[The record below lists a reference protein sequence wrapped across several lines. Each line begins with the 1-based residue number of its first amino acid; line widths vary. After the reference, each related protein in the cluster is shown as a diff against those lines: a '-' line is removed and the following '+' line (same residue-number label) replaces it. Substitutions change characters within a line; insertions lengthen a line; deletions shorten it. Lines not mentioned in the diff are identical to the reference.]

1 MDRYILPNIKQYKN
15 IDDLFESTDKS
26 NTTRFTDKS
35 SFLDTIINTHHLCI
49 VGEPGI
55 GKSRL
60 FKELESTLSSKD
72 VVKCTVVKCD
82 AVDFIS
88 KSVGVNVKYCIVDAL
103 DEVEPNQFSRV
114 FREIKDFCENNKN
127 TNVVFSCRKHYV
139 ASYAHIFSSFTDLS
153 YIELLRL
160 EDKSVRD
167 ILSSCC
173 SKQVISNIEKSKKM
187 LGLLCVP
194 RYLEY
199 FIEYQKENIDCKNI
213 GQIFEQFVEKNI
225 LNAIEKYDNTQYD
238 KNNLAI
244 LIQRVL
250 EKIAFVM
257 EIGRLDSITKDELY
271 TILDGISGNMTQMV
285 LSNLSLL
292 FFENRILKEVN
303 DVLMFPDTEIQEYL
317 AAKELCRQDHIESV
331 LYDVAVSHDV
341 KHIYPNWLDVIPH
354 VSYTR
359 SASFFNIFKLILSY
373 ESNLELD
380 SLDALL
386 RYVDPT
392 ILTIEQKAE
401 LFKIIWNNYLR
412 RPVYI
417 RWRSPILSIL
427 QQCYSAG
434 CCQMLMPTTEHL
446 NKIQLSNISAILEVL
461 AQCNCLSAEVISY
474 WANAAKQLV
483 ENQNSDIQYI
493 SLSIFEAINDIG
505 DLIGLTKKFDTF
517 SSDVKGKYC
526 DITGYNGV
534 FDKNVIQCWINE
546 CYQSNPHAINAIL
559 CIKDPELIIDTY
571 RQIVNNNQIVT
582 FFNPSGNLSVN
593 YFLLNKQILAVFNE
607 NKEAKN
613 DMIKLFVAYLQTR
626 HFYRFSK
633 EENELFKQIIQ
644 DESVSLFFVQ
654 SLDQNRGLLYYLKN
668 FEPEFI
674 DYALICAIDNILV
687 KLNKNIF
694 DIDRCLLT
702 LLSIVRHDKDKL
714 ESLSKYMAR
723 YSDVFKRWDK
733 SEGEENIPNGDKD
746 LEEAYNNLVDQNVKS
761 KDKYYCAFFLCE
773 NIDYLKS
780 IDYNKVFTVIY
791 DFFNNV
797 DLDKT
802 KTKKKDPHSHN
813 LSWNLIY
820 IPHFVNA
827 ICELGQEEKLM
838 QYRMILAKTLPLI
851 SRVGNFD
858 SRIISS
864 FYKKIIGK
872 LSTDE
877 NAILIDWWKS
887 RNDDYLKISPDDIMS
902 CITEYGMGSLSYKLE
917 EYVDI
922 FIAKQSQENAYVAS
936 KALEL
941 IAKDYVKWDVEDYR
955 KLFDS
960 IEKCGIKGM
969 KMQCNAIMIEKFHDE
984 KAISWRFS
992 YLKENIVS
1000 TRQFESHHVR
1010 LVSDEEQEISGAN
1023 PRMFRCF
1030 MSVQEESVIQ
1040 NMLELFE
1047 FGLNLSTRIV
1057 TREYSNYLMSQ
1068 IYMYFI
1074 NMKKLNYIQKL
1085 RILVEKHCEG
1095 VADNNA
1101 YNIMNHYE
1109 LVFLNSERGNID
1121 TSVKKYNACI
1131 ANAYL
1136 PIRNDAD
1143 FRNYFATI
1151 ALEVQKEIQDQGI
1164 YSLVNSQALS
1174 EDFIQRELKNTI
1186 INKCSQLGLT
1196 NVRVDREVALQD
1208 NKRTDFLIWYGMC
1221 NPIMIEL
1228 KLLHNKEIQST
1239 KERQA
1244 YKMKFE
1250 KYSKAT
1256 NACLSVFWVFD
1267 VGRGGKQNIFEAL
1280 KDEYRGLPFTT
1291 CLLTKCKCSSGRD
1304 TGAIVKKQ
1312 IGKRTTRKK
1321 RK

>member
-1 MDRYILPNIKQYKN
+1 MDRYILPYIKQYKK
-15 IDDLFESTDKS
+15 IDDLLESTDKS
-26 NTTRFTDKS
+26 NSIRVTDKS
-35 SFLDTIINTHHLCI
+35 SFLDTIRNTHHLCV

-60 FKELESTLSSKD
+60 LKELESTLSSKD
-72 VVKCTVVKCD
+72 VVKCN

-88 KSVGVNVKYCIVDAL
+88 KSVGINVKYCIVDAL
-103 DEVEPNQFSRV
+103 DEVGSNQFSRV

-139 ASYAHIFSSFTDLS
+139 ASYARIFSSFTDLS

-160 EDKSVRD
+160 DDESVRD
-167 ILSSCC
+167 ILSSC
-173 SKQVISNIEKSKKM
+173 SKQVISNIGKSNKM
-187 LGLLCVP
+187 LDLLSVP

-199 FIEYQKENIDCKNI
+199 FIEYQKENVDCEDI
-213 GQIFEQFVEKNI
+213 GQIFEEFVEKNI
-225 LNAIEKYDNTQYD
+225 LHAIEKYDNTQCD

-244 LIQRVL
+244 LTQRVL

-271 TILDGISGNMTQMV
+271 TILDGISGNMAQMV

-292 FFENRILKEVN
+292 FFENRILKETN

-317 AAKELCRQDHIESV
+317 AAKELCRQDNIESV
-331 LYDVAVSHDV
+331 LYDIAVSHDV

-354 VSYTR
+354 VSYIR
-359 SASFFNIFKLILSY
+359 SSSFFNIFKLILSY

-386 RYVDPT
+386 RYLDPT
-392 ILTIEQKAE
+392 ILSIEQKAE
-401 LFKIIWNNYLR
+401 LFKIIWNIYLR
-412 RPVYI
+412 KPVYI

-434 CCQMLMPTTEHL
+434 CSQMIMPATEHL

-461 AQCNCLSAEVISY
+461 AHGNCLSSEVISY
-474 WANAAKQLV
+474 WTNAAKKLV
-483 ENQNSDIQYI
+483 EKQNSDIQYV
-493 SLSIFEAINDIG
+493 SLSIFEAINDIK
-505 DLIGLTKKFDTF
+505 DLIRLAKKFDTF
-517 SSDVKGKYC
+517 NSDVKGKYC
-526 DITGYNGV
+526 DITGYNG
-534 FDKNVIQCWINE
+534 FTDKNVIQCWINE

-559 CIKDPELIIDTY
+559 CIENTELIISTY
-571 RQIVNNNQIVT
+571 KQIVNNNKIEK
-582 FFNPSGNLSVN
+582 FFNPVGNLSVH
-593 YFLLNKQILAVFNE
+593 YFSLIKQILAVFHK

-613 DMIKLFVAYLQTR
+613 DLTQLFAVYLKTR
-626 HFYRFSK
+626 YYHKISGDETR
-633 EENELFKQIIQ
+633 LFKQIVQ
-644 DESVSLFFVQ
+644 DDSVSLCFVQ
-654 SLDQNRGLLYYLKN
+654 SLDQNRGLWYYLKN
-668 FEPEFI
+668 IEPEYI
-674 DYALICAIDNILV
+674 DYDLICAIENILV
-687 KLNKNIF
+687 KLCKDNYN
-694 DIDRCLLT
+694 IDRCLLS
-702 LLSIVRHDKDKL
+702 LLSKVRHDQDKQL
-714 ESLSKYMAR
+714 SLSKYLAR

-733 SEGEENIPNGDKD
+733 SEREENTSNSDKE
-746 LEEAYNNLVDQNVKS
+746 LEEAYNYLVDQNIKS
-761 KDKYYCAFFLCE
+761 KDKYDCALFLCE

-802 KTKKKDPHSHN
+802 KTKTKKKDPHSCN
-813 LSWNLIY
+813 LSLGLIY

-827 ICELGQEEKLM
+827 VCELGQEEKLM
-838 QYRMILAKTLPLI
+838 QYRMILAKTLPLTRHVCNI
-851 SRVGNFD
+851 D
-858 SRIISS
+858 PHTICS

-872 LSTDE
+872 LSTEE
-877 NAILIDWWKS
+877 NAILSAWWKS

-902 CITEYGMGSLSYKLE
+902 CITEYGMLSLSYKLE
-917 EYVDI
+917 EYVNT
-922 FIAKQSQENAYVAS
+922 FVAEQSQENAYVAS

-941 IAKDYVKWDVEDYR
+941 IAKDYVKWGVEDYR

-992 YLKENIVS
+992 YLKENKVS
-1000 TRQFESHHVR
+1000 IRQFESHHVR

-1030 MSVQEESVIQ
+1030 MSVQEESVIL
-1040 NMLELFE
+1040 NMIELFK
-1047 FGLNLSTRIV
+1047 FGLSLSPQTEN
-1057 TREYSNYLMSQ
+1057 REYASYLMSQ

-1074 NMKKLNYIQKL
+1074 NMKKIHFIHEL
-1085 RILVEKHCEG
+1085 RAHVERHCESY
-1095 VADNNA
+1095 ADYNA

-1109 LVFLNSERGNID
+1109 LVFMNLDRGSID
-1121 TSVKKYNACI
+1121 ASVKKYNTCI
-1131 ANAYL
+1131 TNAYL

-1143 FRNYFATI
+1143 FRNYFTTI

-1186 INKCSQLGLT
+1186 INKCCQLGLT

-1208 NKRTDFLIWYGMC
+1208 NKRTDFLISYGMC

-1228 KLLHNKEIQST
+1228 KLLHNKEIQNT
-1239 KERQA
+1239 IERQA

-1304 TGAIVKKQ
+1304 TGAIVKKH
-1312 IGKRTTRKK
+1312 IGKKTTRKK

>member
-1 MDRYILPNIKQYKN
+1 M
-15 IDDLFESTDKS
+15 
-26 NTTRFTDKS
+26 
-35 SFLDTIINTHHLCI
+35 
-49 VGEPGI
+49 
-55 GKSRL
+55 
-60 FKELESTLSSKD
+60 ESTLSSKD
-72 VVKCTVVKCD
+72 VVKCN

-88 KSVGVNVKYCIVDAL
+88 KSVGINVKYCIVDAL
-103 DEVEPNQFSRV
+103 DEVGSNQFSRV

-139 ASYAHIFSSFTDLS
+139 ASYARIFSSFTDLS

-160 EDKSVRD
+160 DDESVED
-167 ILSSCC
+167 ILSSC
-173 SKQVISNIEKSKKM
+173 SKQVICNIGKSKKM
-187 LGLLCVP
+187 LGLLSIP

-199 FIEYQKENIDCKNI
+199 FIEYQKENVDCQNI

-225 LNAIEKYDNTQYD
+225 LKAIEEYDNTQCD

-271 TILDGISGNMTQMV
+271 TILDGISGNMAQMV

-292 FFENRILKEVN
+292 FFENRILKETN

-317 AAKELCRQDHIESV
+317 AAKELCRQDNIESV
-331 LYDVAVSHDV
+331 LYDIAVSHDV

-359 SASFFNIFKLILSY
+359 SPSFFNIFKLILSY

-401 LFKIIWNNYLR
+401 LFKIIWNNYFR

-417 RWRSPILSIL
+417 RWRSPILYIL

-461 AQCNCLSAEVISY
+461 AQCDRLSPEVISY
-474 WANAAKQLV
+474 WANAAKKLV
-483 ENQNSDIQYI
+483 EKQNSDIQYV
-493 SLSIFEAINDIG
+493 SLSIFEAINDIE
-505 DLIGLTKKFDTF
+505 DLIGFAKKFDTF
-517 SSDVKGKYC
+517 NSDVKGKYC
-526 DITGYNGV
+526 DITGYNG
-534 FDKNVIQCWINE
+534 FTDKNVIQCWINE

-559 CIKDPELIIDTY
+559 CIENTELIISTY
-571 RQIVNNNQIVT
+571 KQIVNNNKIEK
-582 FFNPSGNLSVN
+582 FFNPAGNLSVH
-593 YFLLNKQILAVFNE
+593 YFSLIKQILAVFHK

-613 DMIKLFVAYLQTR
+613 DLTQLFAVYLKTR
-626 HFYRFSK
+626 YYHKISGDETR
-633 EENELFKQIIQ
+633 LFKQIVQ
-644 DESVSLFFVQ
+644 DDSVSLCFVQ
-654 SLDQNRGLLYYLKN
+654 SLDQNRGLWYYLKN
-668 FEPEFI
+668 IEPEYI
-674 DYALICAIDNILV
+674 DYDLICAIENILV
-687 KLNKNIF
+687 KLCKDNYN
-694 DIDRCLLT
+694 IDRCLLS
-702 LLSIVRHDKDKL
+702 LLSKVRHDQDKQL
-714 ESLSKYMAR
+714 SLSQYLAR

-733 SEGEENIPNGDKD
+733 SEGEENTSNSDKE
-746 LEEAYNNLVDQNVKS
+746 LEEAYNYLVDQNIKS
-761 KDKYYCAFFLCE
+761 KDKYYCALFLCE

-802 KTKKKDPHSHN
+802 KTKTKKKDPHSCN
-813 LSWNLIY
+813 LSWDLIY

-827 ICELGQEEKLM
+827 VCELGQEEKLM
-838 QYRMILAKTLPLI
+838 QYRMILAKTLPLTR
-851 SRVGNFD
+851 RVGNID
-858 SRIISS
+858 PHTICS

-872 LSTDE
+872 LSTEE
-877 NAILIDWWKS
+877 NAILSDWWKS

-902 CITEYGMGSLSYKLE
+902 CITEYGMLSLSYKLE
-917 EYVDI
+917 EYVNT
-922 FIAKQSQENAYVAS
+922 FVAKQSQENAYIAS

-941 IAKDYVKWDVEDYR
+941 IAKDYVKWGVEDYR

-1040 NMLELFE
+1040 NMLELFKY
-1047 FGLNLSTRIV
+1047 GLRLSPQKE
-1057 TREYSNYLMSQ
+1057 TREYSSYLLSQ
-1068 IYMYFI
+1068 IYLYFI
-1074 NMKKLNYIQKL
+1074 NMKKMHFIQEL
-1085 RILVEKHCEG
+1085 RTLVERHCDG
-1095 VADNNA
+1095 FPDYNA

-1109 LVFLNSERGNID
+1109 LVFMNSDRSSVD
-1121 TSVKKYNACI
+1121 ASVKKYNTCI
-1131 ANAYL
+1131 TNAYL
-1136 PIRNDAD
+1136 PIRNNAD
-1143 FRNYFATI
+1143 FRNYFTTI

-1186 INKCSQLGLT
+1186 TNKCSQLGLT

-1267 VGRGGKQNIFEAL
+1267 VGRGGKQNIFEVL

-1304 TGAIVKKQ
+1304 TGAIEKKQ
-1312 IGKRTTRKK
+1312 IGKKTTRKK

>member
-1 MDRYILPNIKQYKN
+1 MDRYILPYIKQYKK
-15 IDDLFESTDKS
+15 IDDLLESTDKS
-26 NTTRFTDKS
+26 NSTRITDKS
-35 SFLDTIINTHHLCI
+35 SFLETIRNTHHLCV

-60 FKELESTLSSKD
+60 LKELESTLSSKD
-72 VVKCTVVKCD
+72 VVKCN

-88 KSVGVNVKYCIVDAL
+88 KSVGINVKYCIVDAL
-103 DEVEPNQFSRV
+103 DEVESNQFSRV

-139 ASYAHIFSSFTDLS
+139 ASYARIFSSFTDLS

-160 EDKSVRD
+160 DDESVRD
-167 ILSSCC
+167 ILSSS
-173 SKQVISNIEKSKKM
+173 SKQVISNIVKSNKM
-187 LGLLCVP
+187 LDLLSVP
-194 RYLEY
+194 RYLDY
-199 FIEYQKENIDCKNI
+199 FIEYQKEDVGCENI
-213 GQIFEQFVEKNI
+213 GQIFEEFVEKNI
-225 LNAIEKYDNTQYD
+225 LHAIEKYDNTQCD

-244 LIQRVL
+244 LTQRVL
-250 EKIAFVM
+250 EKIAFIM
-257 EIGRLDSITKDELY
+257 EISRLDSITKDELY
-271 TILDGISGNMTQMV
+271 TILDGISGNMAQMV

-292 FFENRILKEVN
+292 FFENRILKETN
-303 DVLMFPDTEIQEYL
+303 GVLMFPDTEIQEYL
-317 AAKELCRQDHIESV
+317 AAKELCRQANIESV
-331 LYDVAVSHDV
+331 LYDIAVSHDV

-354 VSYTR
+354 VSYIR
-359 SASFFNIFKLILSY
+359 SSSFFNIFKLILSY

-380 SLDALL
+380 SLDTLL
-386 RYVDPT
+386 RYLDPT
-392 ILTIEQKAE
+392 ILSIEQKAE

-417 RWRSPILSIL
+417 IWRSPILSIL
-427 QQCYSAG
+427 QQCYSVG

-461 AQCNCLSAEVISY
+461 AHGNCLSAEVISY
-474 WANAAKQLV
+474 WANAAKKLV
-483 ENQNSDIQYI
+483 ENQNSDIQHI
-493 SLSIFEAINDIG
+493 SLSIFESINDIE
-505 DLIGLTKKFDTF
+505 DLIGLAKKFDTF

-593 YFLLNKQILAVFNE
+593 YFLLNKQILSVFNE
-607 NKEAKN
+607 NKEVKN

-626 HFYRFSK
+626 YFYRFSR

-668 FEPEFI
+668 FAPEFI

-694 DIDRCLLT
+694 DIDRCLLM
-702 LLSIVRHDKDKL
+702 LLSNVRHDKDKQK
-714 ESLSKYMAR
+714 SLSKYMAR

-733 SEGEENIPNGDKD
+733 SDGEENIPNGDKD
-746 LEEAYNNLVDQNVKS
+746 LEEAYNYLVDQNIKS
-761 KDKYYCAFFLCE
+761 KDKYYCAFFLCK

-780 IDYNKVFTVIY
+780 INYNNVFTVVC

-802 KTKKKDPHSHN
+802 KTEKEDPHSYN

-827 ICELGQEEKLM
+827 VCELGQEEKLM

-851 SRVGNFD
+851 SRVGNID
-858 SRIISS
+858 SRTISS
-864 FYKKIIGK
+864 SYKKIVGK
-872 LSTDE
+872 LSTEE

-887 RNDDYLKISPDDIMS
+887 RNDDYLKISPDDIME
-902 CITEYGMGSLSYKLE
+902 CITEYGMGALSYKLE
-917 EYVDI
+917 EYVKQ
-922 FIAKQSQENAYVAS
+922 FIGDPSQENAYVAS
-936 KALEL
+936 KALDL
-941 IAKDYVKWDVEDYR
+941 IAKDYVKWGVEDYR
-955 KLFDS
+955 RLFDS
-960 IEKCGIKGM
+960 IKECGIKGI
-969 KMQCNAIMIEKFHDE
+969 KMQCNAILIEKFHDE
-984 KAISWRFS
+984 KSISWRFS
-992 YLKENIVS
+992 YLKNNIVP
-1000 TRQFESHHVR
+1000 TRQFESRHVQ

-1023 PRMFRCF
+1023 SLMFRCF

-1040 NMLELFE
+1040 NMIELFK
-1047 FGLNLSTRIV
+1047 FGLSLSPQIEN
-1057 TREYSNYLMSQ
+1057 REYSSYLMSQ

-1074 NMKKLNYIQKL
+1074 NTKKLNYIQEL
-1085 RILVEKHCEG
+1085 RILVEKHCED
-1095 VADNNA
+1095 VADYNA

-1109 LVFLNSERGNID
+1109 LVFMNYERGSID
-1121 TSVKKYNACI
+1121 VSVKKYNTCI
-1131 ANAYL
+1131 ENAYL
-1136 PIRNDAD
+1136 PIRNDED
-1143 FRNYFATI
+1143 FRNYFTTI
-1151 ALEVQKEIQDQGI
+1151 VLEVQKEIQDQGI

-1186 INKCSQLGLT
+1186 LNKCCQLGLT

-1239 KERQA
+1239 KERHA

-1250 KYSKAT
+1250 QYSKAT

-1267 VGRGGKQNIFEAL
+1267 VGRGGKQNIFEVL

-1291 CLLTKCKCSSGRD
+1291 CLLTKCKCNSGLD
-1304 TGAIVKKQ
+1304 TGAIVKK
-1312 IGKRTTRKK
+1312 GKRTTRKK
-1321 RK
+1321 RKS

>member
-1 MDRYILPNIKQYKN
+1 MERYILPYIKQYKN
-15 IDDLFESTDKS
+15 IDDLLESTDKS
-26 NTTRFTDKS
+26 NMTCVTNMS
-35 SFLDTIINTHHLCI
+35 SFLDTIRNTHRLCI
-49 VGEPGI
+49 VGDPGI

-60 FKELESTLSSKD
+60 LKELGSTLSSKN
-72 VVKCTVVKCD
+72 VLKCN
-82 AVDFIS
+82 AIDFTS
-88 KSVGVNVKYCIVDAL
+88 KSVGADVKYCIVDAL
-103 DEVEPNQFSRV
+103 DEVESNQFIRV
-114 FREIKDFCENNKN
+114 YREIKDFCENNKN

-139 ASYAHIFSSFTDLS
+139 ASYAHIFSLFTDLS
-153 YIELLRL
+153 YIEILRL
-160 EDKSVRD
+160 DDESVKNV
-167 ILSSCC
+167 LSSC
-173 SKQVISNIEKSKKM
+173 SKQVISNIGKSKKM
-187 LGLLCVP
+187 LDLLSVP

-199 FIEYQKENIDCKNI
+199 FIEYQKENVECKNI
-213 GQIFEQFVEKNI
+213 GQIFELFVEKNI
-225 LNAIEKYDNTQYD
+225 LHAIEKYNNTQCD

-244 LIQRVL
+244 LTQRVL

-271 TILDGISGNMTQMV
+271 TILDGISGNMAQMV

-292 FFENRILKEVN
+292 FFENRILKETN

-317 AAKELCRQDHIESV
+317 AAKELCRQDNIESV
-331 LYDVAVSHDV
+331 LYDIAVSHDV

-354 VSYTR
+354 VSYIR
-359 SASFFNIFKLILSY
+359 SSSFFNIFKLILSY

-392 ILTIEQKAE
+392 ILSIEQKAE
-401 LFKIIWNNYLR
+401 LFKIIWNNYFS

-434 CCQMLMPTTEHL
+434 CCKMLMPTTEHL

-461 AQCNCLSAEVISY
+461 AQGNCLPTEVVLY
-474 WANAAKQLV
+474 WANAAKKLI
-483 ENQNSDIQYI
+483 ENQNSDIQYV
-493 SLSIFEAINDIG
+493 SLSIFEAINDIE
-505 DLIGLTKKFDTF
+505 DLIKLAKKFDTF
-517 SSDVKGKYC
+517 NSDIKGKYC

-534 FDKNVIQCWINE
+534 TDKNVIQCWINE

-559 CIKDPELIIDTY
+559 CIENTESIISTY
-571 RQIVNNNQIVT
+571 KQIVNNNKIEK
-582 FFNPSGNLSVN
+582 FFNPVGNLSVH
-593 YFLLNKQILAVFNE
+593 YSSLTKQILTVFHK

-613 DMIKLFVAYLQTR
+613 DLIQLFAVYLKTR
-626 HFYRFSK
+626 HYHKISGDESR
-633 EENELFKQIIQ
+633 LFKQIIQ
-644 DESVSLFFVQ
+644 DDSVSLCFVQ
-654 SLDQNRGLLYYLKN
+654 SLDQNRELWYYLKSI
-668 FEPEFI
+668 EPEYI
-674 DYALICAIDNILV
+674 DYDLICAIENILA
-687 KLNKNIF
+687 KLCKENYN
-694 DIDRCLLT
+694 IDRCLLT
-702 LLSIVRHDKDKL
+702 LLSIVRHDKDKQ

-733 SEGEENIPNGDKD
+733 SEGEENTPNNDKE
-746 LEEAYNNLVDQNVKS
+746 LEEAYNYLMDQNIKS
-761 KDKYYCAFFLCE
+761 KDKYYCALFLCE

-780 IDYNKVFTVIY
+780 IDYNKVFTVIC

-802 KTKKKDPHSHN
+802 KTKKEDPHSYN

-827 ICELGQEEKLM
+827 VCELGQEEKLM
-838 QYRMILAKTLPLI
+838 QYRMILAKTLPFI
-851 SRVGNFD
+851 SRVGNID
-858 SRIISS
+858 SRTISS

-887 RNDDYLKISPDDIMS
+887 RNDDYLNISPDDIIS

-941 IAKDYVKWDVEDYR
+941 IAKDYVKWGVEDYR

-969 KMQCNAIMIEKFHDE
+969 KMQCNAIMIEKFHDGN
-984 KAISWRFS
+984 AISWRFS
-992 YLKENIVS
+992 YLNENIVS

-1010 LVSDEEQEISGAN
+1010 FVSDEEQEISGAN

-1030 MSVQEESVIQ
+1030 MSVQEEPVIQ

-1047 FGLNLSTRIV
+1047 FGLSLSPQIV
-1057 TREYSNYLMSQ
+1057 TRDYSSYLMSQ

-1109 LVFLNSERGNID
+1109 LVFLNSEKGSID
-1121 TSVKKYNACI
+1121 ASVKKYNACI

-1143 FRNYFATI
+1143 FRNYFTTI

-1186 INKCSQLGLT
+1186 INKCCQLGLT

-1239 KERQA
+1239 KERHA

-1267 VGRGGKQNIFEAL
+1267 VGRGGNQNVFEDL
-1280 KDEYRGLPFTT
+1280 KDEYRSLPYTT

-1304 TGAIVKKQ
+1304 TGAIAKRQ
-1312 IGKRTTRKK
+1312 IGKKTTKK
-1321 RK
+1321 KTK

>member
-35 SFLDTIINTHHLCI
+35 SFLGTIIKTHHLCI

-60 FKELESTLSSKD
+60 LKELESSLSSKD
-72 VVKCTVVKCD
+72 VVKCN

-88 KSVGVNVKYCIVDAL
+88 KLIGTDVKYCIVDAL
-103 DEVEPNQFSRV
+103 DEVESNQFSRV

-160 EDKSVRD
+160 ENESVRD
-167 ILSSCC
+167 ILSSC

-187 LGLLCVP
+187 LGLLSVP

-199 FIEYQKENIDCKNI
+199 FIEYQKENVDCKNI

-225 LNAIEKYDNTQYD
+225 LNAIEKYDNTQCD

-317 AAKELCRQDHIESV
+317 AAKELCRQDYIESV
-331 LYDVAVSHDV
+331 LYEIAVSHDV
-341 KHIYPNWLDVIPH
+341 KHIYSNWLDVIPH

-359 SASFFNIFKLILSY
+359 SSSFFNIFKLILSY

-392 ILTIEQKAE
+392 ILFIEQKTE
-401 LFKIIWNNYLR
+401 LFKIICNNYFN

-434 CCQMLMPTTEHL
+434 CCQVIMPKTEHL

-461 AQCNCLSAEVISY
+461 NEGNCLSAEVISY
-474 WANAAKQLV
+474 WAKAANKLV
-483 ENQNSDIQYI
+483 ENQDSEKQYF
-493 SLSIFEAINDIG
+493 SLSIFEAIKDFG
-505 DLIGLTKKFDTF
+505 DLIRLADKFDTF
-517 SSDVKGKYC
+517 NSKVKGKYC
-526 DITGYNGV
+526 DITGYNE
-534 FDKNVIQCWINE
+534 FTDKNVIQCWISD
-546 CYQSNPHAINAIL
+546 CYQKNPHAINAIL
-559 CIKDPELIIDTY
+559 CIKNPEIIITTY
-571 RQIVNNNQIVT
+571 KQIVNDNQIEK
-582 FFNPSGNLSVN
+582 FFDPEGDLSVH
-593 YFLLNKQILAVFNE
+593 YFLLVKQILAVFNN
-607 NKEAKN
+607 NKETKN
-613 DMIKLFVAYLQTR
+613 DLIKLFIVYLKTR
-626 HFYRFSK
+626 HYHKISGDESR
-633 EENELFKQIIQ
+633 LFKQIIQ
-644 DESVSLFFVQ
+644 DDSVSLGFVQ
-654 SLDQNRGLLYYLKN
+654 SLDQNRELWYYLKSI
-668 FEPEFI
+668 EPEYI
-674 DYALICAIDNILV
+674 DYDLICAIENILV
-687 KLNKNIF
+687 KLCKDNYG
-694 DIDRCLLT
+694 IDRCLLT
-702 LLSIVRHDKDKL
+702 LLSKIRHDQEKQL
-714 ESLSKYMAR
+714 SLSKYLAR

-733 SEGEENIPNGDKD
+733 SEGEENTPNNDKE
-746 LEEAYNNLVDQNVKS
+746 LEEAYNYLVDQNIKS
-761 KDKYYCAFFLCE
+761 KDKYYWALILCE

-780 IDYNKVFTVIY
+780 IDYDKVFTVIF

-802 KTKKKDPHSHN
+802 KTKKEDQHSYN
-813 LSWNLIY
+813 LSWDLIY

-827 ICELGQEEKLM
+827 VCELGQEEKLM
-838 QYRMILAKTLPLI
+838 QYRMILAKTLPLTR
-851 SRVGNFD
+851 RVGNID
-858 SRIISS
+858 SHTICS

-872 LSTDE
+872 LSTEE
-877 NAILIDWWKS
+877 NAILSDWWKS
-887 RNDDYLKISPDDIMS
+887 RNDDFLRISPDDIME
-902 CITEYGMGSLSYKLE
+902 CITEYGMDFLSYKLE
-917 EYVDI
+917 EYVNT
-922 FIAKQSQENAYVAS
+922 FIAEQSQENAYVAS

-941 IAKDYVKWDVEDYR
+941 IAKGYVKWSVEDYR

-969 KMQCNAIMIEKFHDE
+969 KMQCNAIMIENFHDE

-992 YLKENIVS
+992 YLKNNIVP

-1010 LVSDEEQEISGAN
+1010 LVSDEEQEISGTN

-1047 FGLNLSTRIV
+1047 FGLSLSPRIV
-1057 TREYSNYLMSQ
+1057 TREYSSYLMSQ

-1109 LVFLNSERGNID
+1109 LVFLNSERGSID
-1121 TSVKKYNACI
+1121 ASVKKYNACI

-1143 FRNYFATI
+1143 FRNYFTTI

-1228 KLLHNKEIQST
+1228 KLLHNKEIQRT
-1239 KERQA
+1239 KERHA

-1250 KYSKAT
+1250 QYSKAT

-1267 VGRGGKQNIFEAL
+1267 VGRGGNQNVFEDL
-1280 KDEYRGLPFTT
+1280 KAEYLGLPYTT

>member
-1 MDRYILPNIKQYKN
+1 MDRYILPYIKQYKK
-15 IDDLFESTDKS
+15 IDDLLESTDKS
-26 NTTRFTDKS
+26 NSTRITDKS
-35 SFLDTIINTHHLCI
+35 SFLDTIRNTHHLCV

-60 FKELESTLSSKD
+60 LKELESTLSSKD
-72 VVKCTVVKCD
+72 VVKCN

-88 KSVGVNVKYCIVDAL
+88 KSVGINVKYCIVDAL
-103 DEVEPNQFSRV
+103 DEVGSNQFSRV

-139 ASYAHIFSSFTDLS
+139 ASYARIFSSFTDLS

-160 EDKSVRD
+160 DDESVEN
-167 ILSSCC
+167 ILSSC
-173 SKQVISNIEKSKKM
+173 SKQVICNIGKSKKM
-187 LGLLCVP
+187 LGLLSIP

-199 FIEYQKENIDCKNI
+199 FIEYQKENVDCQNI

-225 LNAIEKYDNTQYD
+225 LKAIEEYDNTQCD

-271 TILDGISGNMTQMV
+271 TILDGISGNMAQMV

-292 FFENRILKEVN
+292 FFENRILKETN

-317 AAKELCRQDHIESV
+317 AAKELCRQDNIESV
-331 LYDVAVSHDV
+331 LYDIAVSHDV

-359 SASFFNIFKLILSY
+359 SPSFFNIFKLILSY

-417 RWRSPILSIL
+417 RWRSPILYIL

-434 CCQMLMPTTEHL
+434 CCQMLMPTTEYL

-461 AQCNCLSAEVISY
+461 AQCDRLSPEVISY
-474 WANAAKQLV
+474 WANAAKKLV
-483 ENQNSDIQYI
+483 EKQNSDIQYV
-493 SLSIFEAINDIG
+493 SLSIFEAINDIE
-505 DLIGLTKKFDTF
+505 DLIGLAKKFDTF
-517 SSDVKGKYC
+517 NSDVKGKYC
-526 DITGYNGV
+526 DITGYNG
-534 FDKNVIQCWINE
+534 FTDKNVIQCWINE

-559 CIKDPELIIDTY
+559 CIENTELIISTY
-571 RQIVNNNQIVT
+571 KQIVNNNKIEK
-582 FFNPSGNLSVN
+582 FFNPAGNLSVH
-593 YFLLNKQILAVFNE
+593 YFSLIKQILAVFHK

-613 DMIKLFVAYLQTR
+613 DLTQLFAVYLKTR
-626 HFYRFSK
+626 YYHKISGDETR
-633 EENELFKQIIQ
+633 LFKQIVQ
-644 DESVSLFFVQ
+644 DDSVSLCFVQ
-654 SLDQNRGLLYYLKN
+654 SLDQNRGLWYYLKN
-668 FEPEFI
+668 IEPEYI
-674 DYALICAIDNILV
+674 DYDLICAIENILV
-687 KLNKNIF
+687 KLCKDNYN
-694 DIDRCLLT
+694 IDRCLLS
-702 LLSIVRHDKDKL
+702 LLSKVRHDQDKQL
-714 ESLSKYMAR
+714 SLSKYLAR

-733 SEGEENIPNGDKD
+733 SEGEENTSNSDKE
-746 LEEAYNNLVDQNVKS
+746 LEEAYNYLVDQNIKS
-761 KDKYYCAFFLCE
+761 KDKYYCALFLCE

-802 KTKKKDPHSHN
+802 KTKTKKKDPHSCN
-813 LSWNLIY
+813 LSWDLIY

-827 ICELGQEEKLM
+827 VCELGQEEKLM
-838 QYRMILAKTLPLI
+838 QYRMILAKTLPLTR
-851 SRVGNFD
+851 RVGNID
-858 SRIISS
+858 PHTICS

-872 LSTDE
+872 LSTEE
-877 NAILIDWWKS
+877 NAILSDWWKS

-902 CITEYGMGSLSYKLE
+902 CITEYGMLSLSYKLE
-917 EYVDI
+917 EYVNT
-922 FIAKQSQENAYVAS
+922 FVAKQSQENAYVAS

-941 IAKDYVKWDVEDYR
+941 IAKDYVKWGVEDYR

-1040 NMLELFE
+1040 NMLELFKY
-1047 FGLNLSTRIV
+1047 GLRLSPQKE
-1057 TREYSNYLMSQ
+1057 TREYSSYLLSQ
-1068 IYMYFI
+1068 IYLYFI
-1074 NMKKLNYIQKL
+1074 NMKKMHFIQEL
-1085 RILVEKHCEG
+1085 RTLVERHCDG
-1095 VADNNA
+1095 FPDYNA

-1109 LVFLNSERGNID
+1109 LVFMNSDRSSVD
-1121 TSVKKYNACI
+1121 ASVKKYNTCI
-1131 ANAYL
+1131 TNAYL
-1136 PIRNDAD
+1136 PIRNNAD
-1143 FRNYFATI
+1143 FRNYFTTI

-1239 KERQA
+1239 KERHA

-1267 VGRGGKQNIFEAL
+1267 VGRGGKQNIFEVL

-1312 IGKRTTRKK
+1312 IGKKTTRKK

>member
-1 MDRYILPNIKQYKN
+1 M
-15 IDDLFESTDKS
+15 
-26 NTTRFTDKS
+26 
-35 SFLDTIINTHHLCI
+35 
-49 VGEPGI
+49 
-55 GKSRL
+55 
-60 FKELESTLSSKD
+60 ESTLSSKD
-72 VVKCTVVKCD
+72 VVKCN

-88 KSVGVNVKYCIVDAL
+88 KSVGINVKYCIVDAL
-103 DEVEPNQFSRV
+103 DEVGSNQFSRV

-139 ASYAHIFSSFTDLS
+139 ASYARIFSSFTDLS

-160 EDKSVRD
+160 DDESVEN
-167 ILSSCC
+167 ILSSC
-173 SKQVISNIEKSKKM
+173 SKQVICNIGKSKKM
-187 LGLLCVP
+187 LGLLSIP

-199 FIEYQKENIDCKNI
+199 FIEYQKENVDCQNI

-225 LNAIEKYDNTQYD
+225 LKAIEEYDNTQCD

-271 TILDGISGNMTQMV
+271 TILDGISGNMAQMV

-292 FFENRILKEVN
+292 FFENRILKETN

-317 AAKELCRQDHIESV
+317 AAKELCRQDNIESV
-331 LYDVAVSHDV
+331 LYDIAVSHDV

-359 SASFFNIFKLILSY
+359 SPSFFNIFKLILSY

-417 RWRSPILSIL
+417 RWRSPILYIL

-434 CCQMLMPTTEHL
+434 CCQMLMPTTEYL

-461 AQCNCLSAEVISY
+461 AQCDRLSPEVISY
-474 WANAAKQLV
+474 WANAAKKLV
-483 ENQNSDIQYI
+483 EKQNSDIQYV
-493 SLSIFEAINDIG
+493 SLSIFEAINDIE
-505 DLIGLTKKFDTF
+505 DLIGLAKKFDTF
-517 SSDVKGKYC
+517 NSDVKGKYC
-526 DITGYNGV
+526 DITGYNG
-534 FDKNVIQCWINE
+534 FTDKNVIQCWINE

-559 CIKDPELIIDTY
+559 CIENTELIISTY
-571 RQIVNNNQIVT
+571 KQIVNNNKIEK
-582 FFNPSGNLSVN
+582 FFNPAGNLSVH
-593 YFLLNKQILAVFNE
+593 YFSLIKQILAVFHK

-613 DMIKLFVAYLQTR
+613 DLTQLFAVYLKTR
-626 HFYRFSK
+626 YYHKISGDETR
-633 EENELFKQIIQ
+633 LFKQIVQ
-644 DESVSLFFVQ
+644 DDSVSLCFVQ
-654 SLDQNRGLLYYLKN
+654 SLDQNRGLWYYLKN
-668 FEPEFI
+668 IEPEYI
-674 DYALICAIDNILV
+674 DYDLICAIENILV
-687 KLNKNIF
+687 KLCKDNYN
-694 DIDRCLLT
+694 IDRCLLS
-702 LLSIVRHDKDKL
+702 LLSKVRHDQDKQL
-714 ESLSKYMAR
+714 SLSKYLAR

-733 SEGEENIPNGDKD
+733 SEGEENTSNSDKE
-746 LEEAYNNLVDQNVKS
+746 LEEAYNYLVDQNIKS
-761 KDKYYCAFFLCE
+761 KDKYYCALFLCE

-802 KTKKKDPHSHN
+802 KTKTKKKDPHSCN
-813 LSWNLIY
+813 LSWDLIY

-827 ICELGQEEKLM
+827 VCELGQEEKLM
-838 QYRMILAKTLPLI
+838 QYRMILAKTLPLTR
-851 SRVGNFD
+851 RVGNID
-858 SRIISS
+858 PHTICS

-872 LSTDE
+872 LSTEE
-877 NAILIDWWKS
+877 NAILSDWWKS

-902 CITEYGMGSLSYKLE
+902 CITEYGMLSLSYKLE
-917 EYVDI
+917 EYVNT
-922 FIAKQSQENAYVAS
+922 FVAKQSQENAYVAS

-941 IAKDYVKWDVEDYR
+941 IAKDYVKWGVEDYR

-1040 NMLELFE
+1040 NMLELFKY
-1047 FGLNLSTRIV
+1047 GLRLSPQKE
-1057 TREYSNYLMSQ
+1057 TREYSSYLLSQ
-1068 IYMYFI
+1068 IYLYFI
-1074 NMKKLNYIQKL
+1074 NMKKMHFIQEL
-1085 RILVEKHCEG
+1085 RTLVERHCDG
-1095 VADNNA
+1095 FPDYNA

-1109 LVFLNSERGNID
+1109 LVFMNSDRSSVD
-1121 TSVKKYNACI
+1121 ASVKKYNTCI
-1131 ANAYL
+1131 TNAYL
-1136 PIRNDAD
+1136 PIRNNAD
-1143 FRNYFATI
+1143 FRNYFTTI

-1239 KERQA
+1239 KERHA

-1267 VGRGGKQNIFEAL
+1267 VGRGGKQNIFEVL

-1312 IGKRTTRKK
+1312 IGKKTTRKK

>member
-1 MDRYILPNIKQYKN
+1 MDRYILPYIKQYKK
-15 IDDLFESTDKS
+15 IDDLLESTDKS
-26 NTTRFTDKS
+26 NSTRIIDKS
-35 SFLDTIINTHHLCI
+35 SFLDTIRNTHHLCV

-60 FKELESTLSSKD
+60 LKELESTLSSKD
-72 VVKCTVVKCD
+72 VVKCN

-88 KSVGVNVKYCIVDAL
+88 KSVGINVKYCIVDAL
-103 DEVEPNQFSRV
+103 DEVGSNQFSRV

-139 ASYAHIFSSFTDLS
+139 ASYARIFSSYTDLS

-160 EDKSVRD
+160 DDESVED
-167 ILSSCC
+167 ILSSC
-173 SKQVISNIEKSKKM
+173 SKQVICNIGKSKKM
-187 LGLLCVP
+187 LGLLSIP

-199 FIEYQKENIDCKNI
+199 FIEYQKENVDCQNI
-213 GQIFEQFVEKNI
+213 GRIFEQFVEKNI
-225 LNAIEKYDNTQYD
+225 LKAIEEYDNTQCD

-271 TILDGISGNMTQMV
+271 TILDGISGNMAQMV

-292 FFENRILKEVN
+292 FFENRILKETN

-317 AAKELCRQDHIESV
+317 AAKELYRQDNIESV
-331 LYDVAVSHDV
+331 LYDIAVSHDV

-359 SASFFNIFKLILSY
+359 SPSFFNIFKLILSY

-417 RWRSPILSIL
+417 RWRSPILYIL

-461 AQCNCLSAEVISY
+461 AHCDRLSPEVISY
-474 WANAAKQLV
+474 WANAAKKLV
-483 ENQNSDIQYI
+483 EKQNSDIQYV
-493 SLSIFEAINDIG
+493 SLSIFEAINDIE
-505 DLIGLTKKFDTF
+505 DLIGLAKKFDTF
-517 SSDVKGKYC
+517 NSDVKGKYC
-526 DITGYNGV
+526 DITGYNG
-534 FDKNVIQCWINE
+534 FTDKNVIQCWINE

-559 CIKDPELIIDTY
+559 CIENTELIISTY
-571 RQIVNNNQIVT
+571 KQIVNNNKIEK
-582 FFNPSGNLSVN
+582 FFNPAGNLSVH
-593 YFLLNKQILAVFNE
+593 YFSLIKQILAVFHK

-613 DMIKLFVAYLQTR
+613 DLTQLFAVYLKTR
-626 HFYRFSK
+626 YYHKISGDETR
-633 EENELFKQIIQ
+633 LFKQIVQ
-644 DESVSLFFVQ
+644 DDSVSLCFVQ
-654 SLDQNRGLLYYLKN
+654 SLDQNRGLWYYLKN
-668 FEPEFI
+668 IEPEYI
-674 DYALICAIDNILV
+674 DYDLICAIENILV
-687 KLNKNIF
+687 KLCKDNYN
-694 DIDRCLLT
+694 IDRCLLS
-702 LLSIVRHDKDKL
+702 LLSKVRHDQDKQL
-714 ESLSKYMAR
+714 SLSKYLAR

-733 SEGEENIPNGDKD
+733 SEGEENTSNSDKE
-746 LEEAYNNLVDQNVKS
+746 LEEAYNYLVDQNIKS
-761 KDKYYCAFFLCE
+761 KDKYYCALFLCE

-802 KTKKKDPHSHN
+802 KTKTKKKDPHSCN

-827 ICELGQEEKLM
+827 VCELGQEEKLM
-838 QYRMILAKTLPLI
+838 QYRMILAKTLPLTR
-851 SRVGNFD
+851 RVGNID
-858 SRIISS
+858 PHTICS

-872 LSTDE
+872 LSTEE
-877 NAILIDWWKS
+877 NAILSDWWKS

-902 CITEYGMGSLSYKLE
+902 CITEYGMLSLSYKLE
-917 EYVDI
+917 EYVNT
-922 FIAKQSQENAYVAS
+922 FVAKQSQENAYVAS

-941 IAKDYVKWDVEDYR
+941 IAKDYVKWGVEDYR

-1040 NMLELFE
+1040 NMLELFKY
-1047 FGLNLSTRIV
+1047 GLRLSPQKE
-1057 TREYSNYLMSQ
+1057 TREYSSYLLSQ
-1068 IYMYFI
+1068 IYLYFI
-1074 NMKKLNYIQKL
+1074 NMKKMHFIQEL
-1085 RILVEKHCEG
+1085 RTLVERHCDG
-1095 VADNNA
+1095 FPDYNA

-1109 LVFLNSERGNID
+1109 LVFMNSDRSSVD
-1121 TSVKKYNACI
+1121 ASVKKYNTCI
-1131 ANAYL
+1131 TNAYL
-1136 PIRNDAD
+1136 PIRNNAD
-1143 FRNYFATI
+1143 FRNYFTTI

-1267 VGRGGKQNIFEAL
+1267 VGRGGKQNIFEVL

-1312 IGKRTTRKK
+1312 IGKKTTRKK

>member
-1 MDRYILPNIKQYKN
+1 MDRYILPYIKQYKK
-15 IDDLFESTDKS
+15 IDDLLESTDKS
-26 NTTRFTDKS
+26 NSTRIIDKS
-35 SFLDTIINTHHLCI
+35 SFLDTIRNTHHLCV

-60 FKELESTLSSKD
+60 LKELESTLSSKD
-72 VVKCTVVKCD
+72 VVKCN

-88 KSVGVNVKYCIVDAL
+88 KSVGINVKYCIVDAL
-103 DEVEPNQFSRV
+103 DEVGSNQFSRV

-139 ASYAHIFSSFTDLS
+139 ASYARIFSSYTDLS

-160 EDKSVRD
+160 DDESVED
-167 ILSSCC
+167 ILSSC
-173 SKQVISNIEKSKKM
+173 SKQVICNIGKSKKM
-187 LGLLCVP
+187 LGLLSIP

-199 FIEYQKENIDCKNI
+199 FIEYQKENVDCQNI
-213 GQIFEQFVEKNI
+213 GRIFEQFVEKNI
-225 LNAIEKYDNTQYD
+225 LKAIEEYDNTQCD

-271 TILDGISGNMTQMV
+271 TILDGISGNMAQMV

-292 FFENRILKEVN
+292 FFENRILKETN

-317 AAKELCRQDHIESV
+317 AAKELCRQDNIESV
-331 LYDVAVSHDV
+331 LYDIAVSHDV

-359 SASFFNIFKLILSY
+359 SPSFFNIFKLILSY

-417 RWRSPILSIL
+417 RWRSPILYIL

-461 AQCNCLSAEVISY
+461 AHCDRLSPEVISY
-474 WANAAKQLV
+474 WANAAKKLV
-483 ENQNSDIQYI
+483 EKQNSDIQYV
-493 SLSIFEAINDIG
+493 SLSIFEAINDIE
-505 DLIGLTKKFDTF
+505 DLIGLAKKFDTF
-517 SSDVKGKYC
+517 NSDVKGKYC
-526 DITGYNGV
+526 DITGYNG
-534 FDKNVIQCWINE
+534 FTDKNVIQCWINE

-559 CIKDPELIIDTY
+559 CIENTELIISTY
-571 RQIVNNNQIVT
+571 KQIVNNNKIEK
-582 FFNPSGNLSVN
+582 FFNPAGNLSVH
-593 YFLLNKQILAVFNE
+593 YFSLIKQILAVFHK

-613 DMIKLFVAYLQTR
+613 DLTQLFAVYLKTR
-626 HFYRFSK
+626 YYHKISGDETR
-633 EENELFKQIIQ
+633 LFKQIVQ
-644 DESVSLFFVQ
+644 DDSVSLCFVQ
-654 SLDQNRGLLYYLKN
+654 SLDQNRGLWYYLKN
-668 FEPEFI
+668 IEPEYI
-674 DYALICAIDNILV
+674 DYDLICAIENILV
-687 KLNKNIF
+687 KLCKDNYN
-694 DIDRCLLT
+694 IDRCLLS
-702 LLSIVRHDKDKL
+702 LLSKVRHDQDKQL
-714 ESLSKYMAR
+714 SLSKYLAR

-733 SEGEENIPNGDKD
+733 SEGEENTSNSDKE
-746 LEEAYNNLVDQNVKS
+746 LEEAYNYLVDQNIKS
-761 KDKYYCAFFLCE
+761 KDKYYCALFLCE

-802 KTKKKDPHSHN
+802 KTKTKKKDPHSCN

-827 ICELGQEEKLM
+827 VCELGQEEKLM
-838 QYRMILAKTLPLI
+838 QYRMILAKTLPLTR
-851 SRVGNFD
+851 RVGNID
-858 SRIISS
+858 PHTICS

-872 LSTDE
+872 LSTEE
-877 NAILIDWWKS
+877 NAILSDWWKS

-902 CITEYGMGSLSYKLE
+902 CITEYGMLSLSYKLE
-917 EYVDI
+917 EYVNT
-922 FIAKQSQENAYVAS
+922 FVAKQSQENAYVAS

-941 IAKDYVKWDVEDYR
+941 IAKDYVKWGVEDYR

-1040 NMLELFE
+1040 NMLELFKY
-1047 FGLNLSTRIV
+1047 GLRLSPQKE
-1057 TREYSNYLMSQ
+1057 TREYSSYLLSQ
-1068 IYMYFI
+1068 IYLYFI
-1074 NMKKLNYIQKL
+1074 NMKKMHFIQEL
-1085 RILVEKHCEG
+1085 RTLVERHCDG
-1095 VADNNA
+1095 FPDYNA

-1109 LVFLNSERGNID
+1109 LVFMNSDRSSVD
-1121 TSVKKYNACI
+1121 ASVKKYNTCI
-1131 ANAYL
+1131 TNAYL
-1136 PIRNDAD
+1136 PIRNNAD
-1143 FRNYFATI
+1143 FRNYFTTI

-1267 VGRGGKQNIFEAL
+1267 VGRGGKQNIFEVL

-1312 IGKRTTRKK
+1312 IGKKTTRKK

>member
-26 NTTRFTDKS
+26 NTTRFSDKS
-35 SFLDTIINTHHLCI
+35 SFLDTIIKTHHLCI

-60 FKELESTLSSKD
+60 LKELESTLSSKK
-72 VVKCTVVKCD
+72 VVKCN

-88 KSVGVNVKYCIVDAL
+88 KSIGTDVKYCIVDAL
-103 DEVEPNQFSRV
+103 DEVESNQFSRV

-160 EDKSVRD
+160 DDESVED
-167 ILSSCC
+167 ILSSC
-173 SKQVISNIEKSKKM
+173 SEQVICNVGKSKKM
-187 LGLLCVP
+187 LGLLSIP

-199 FIEYQKENIDCKNI
+199 FIEYQKENVDCQNI

-225 LNAIEKYDNTQYD
+225 LKAIEEYDNTQCD

-271 TILDGISGNMTQMV
+271 TILDGISGNMAQMV

-292 FFENRILKEVN
+292 FFENRILKETN

-317 AAKELCRQDHIESV
+317 AAKELCRQDNIESV
-331 LYDVAVSHDV
+331 LYDIAVSHDV

-359 SASFFNIFKLILSY
+359 SPSFFNIFKLILSY

-401 LFKIIWNNYLR
+401 LFKIIWNIYLR
-412 RPVYI
+412 KPVYI

-427 QQCYSAG
+427 KQCYSVG

-461 AQCNCLSAEVISY
+461 AQGNCLSAEVISY
-474 WANAAKQLV
+474 WANAAKKLV
-483 ENQNSDIQYI
+483 ENQNSDIQYV
-493 SLSIFEAINDIG
+493 SLSIFEAINDIE
-505 DLIGLTKKFDTF
+505 DLIGLAKKFNIF
-517 SSDVKGKYC
+517 NSDVKGKYC

-546 CYQSNPHAINAIL
+546 CYQRNPHAINAIL
-559 CIKDPELIIDTY
+559 CIENTELIISTY
-571 RQIVNNNQIVT
+571 KQIVNNNKIEK
-582 FFNPSGNLSVN
+582 FFNPVGNLSVH
-593 YFLLNKQILAVFNE
+593 YFSLIKQILAVFNG
-607 NKEAKN
+607 NKEVKN

-626 HFYRFSK
+626 HFYRFSR

-644 DESVSLFFVQ
+644 DESVSLSFVQ

-668 FEPEFI
+668 IEPEFI

-702 LLSIVRHDKDKL
+702 LLGIVRHDKDKQ

-746 LEEAYNNLVDQNVKS
+746 LEEAYNYLVDQNIKS
-761 KDKYYCAFFLCE
+761 KDKYYCAFFLCK

-780 IDYNKVFTVIY
+780 IDYNNVFTVVC

-797 DLDKT
+797 NLDKT
-802 KTKKKDPHSHN
+802 KTEKEDPHSYN

-827 ICELGQEEKLM
+827 VCELGQEEKLM
-838 QYRMILAKTLPLI
+838 QYRMILAKTLPFI
-851 SRVGNFD
+851 SRVGNID
-858 SRIISS
+858 SRTISS
-864 FYKKIIGK
+864 SYKKIIGK
-872 LSTDE
+872 LSRDE

-887 RNDDYLKISPDDIMS
+887 RNDDYLNISPDDIMS

-922 FIAKQSQENAYVAS
+922 FIAKQSQENEYVAS

-941 IAKDYVKWDVEDYR
+941 IAKDYVKWGVEDYR

-1030 MSVQEESVIQ
+1030 MSVKEESVIQ
-1040 NMLELFE
+1040 NMIELFKY
-1047 FGLNLSTRIV
+1047 GLRLSPQKE
-1057 TREYSNYLMSQ
+1057 TREYSSYLLSQ
-1068 IYMYFI
+1068 IYLYFI
-1074 NMKKLNYIQKL
+1074 NMKKMHFIQEL
-1085 RILVEKHCEG
+1085 RTLVERHCDG
-1095 VADNNA
+1095 FPDYNA

-1109 LVFLNSERGNID
+1109 LVFMNSDRSSVD
-1121 TSVKKYNACI
+1121 ASVKKYNTCI
-1131 ANAYL
+1131 TNTYL

-1143 FRNYFATI
+1143 FRNYFTTI

-1196 NVRVDREVALQD
+1196 NVRVDREVAFQD

-1267 VGRGGKQNIFEAL
+1267 VGRGGKQNIFEVL

>member
-1 MDRYILPNIKQYKN
+1 MDRYILPYIKQYKK
-15 IDDLFESTDKS
+15 IDDLLESTDKS
-26 NTTRFTDKS
+26 NSTRITDKT
-35 SFLDTIINTHHLCI
+35 SFLDTIRNTHHLCV

-60 FKELESTLSSKD
+60 LKELESTLSSKD
-72 VVKCTVVKCD
+72 VVKCN

-88 KSVGVNVKYCIVDAL
+88 KSVGINVKYCIVDAL
-103 DEVEPNQFSRV
+103 DEVGSNQFSRV

-139 ASYAHIFSSFTDLS
+139 ASYARIFSSFTDLS

-160 EDKSVRD
+160 DDESVED
-167 ILSSCC
+167 ILSSC
-173 SKQVISNIEKSKKM
+173 SKQVICNIGKSKKM
-187 LGLLCVP
+187 LGLLSIP

-199 FIEYQKENIDCKNI
+199 FIEYQKENVDCQNI

-225 LNAIEKYDNTQYD
+225 LKAIEEYDNTQCD

-271 TILDGISGNMTQMV
+271 TILDGISGNMAQMV

-292 FFENRILKEVN
+292 FFENRILKETN

-317 AAKELCRQDHIESV
+317 AAKELCRQDNIESV
-331 LYDVAVSHDV
+331 LYDIAVSHDV
-341 KHIYPNWLDVIPH
+341 NHIYPNWLDVIPH

-359 SASFFNIFKLILSY
+359 SPSFFNIFKLILSY

-417 RWRSPILSIL
+417 RWRSPILYIL

-434 CCQMLMPTTEHL
+434 CSQMLMPTTEHL

-461 AQCNCLSAEVISY
+461 AQCDRLSPEVISY
-474 WANAAKQLV
+474 WANAAKKLV
-483 ENQNSDIQYI
+483 EKQNSDIQYV
-493 SLSIFEAINDIG
+493 SLSIFEAINDIE
-505 DLIGLTKKFDTF
+505 DLIGFAKKFDTF
-517 SSDVKGKYC
+517 NSDVKGKYC
-526 DITGYNGV
+526 DITGYNG
-534 FDKNVIQCWINE
+534 FTDKNVIQCWINE

-559 CIKDPELIIDTY
+559 CIENTELIISTY
-571 RQIVNNNQIVT
+571 KQIVNNNKIEK
-582 FFNPSGNLSVN
+582 FFNPAGNLSVH
-593 YFLLNKQILAVFNE
+593 YFSLIKQILAVFHK

-613 DMIKLFVAYLQTR
+613 DLTQLFAVYLKTR
-626 HFYRFSK
+626 YYHKISGDETR
-633 EENELFKQIIQ
+633 LFKQIVQ
-644 DESVSLFFVQ
+644 DDSVSLCFVQ
-654 SLDQNRGLLYYLKN
+654 SLDQNRGLWYYLKN
-668 FEPEFI
+668 IEPEYI
-674 DYALICAIDNILV
+674 DYDLICAIENILV
-687 KLNKNIF
+687 KLCKDNYN
-694 DIDRCLLT
+694 IDRCLLS
-702 LLSIVRHDKDKL
+702 LLSKVRHDQDKQL
-714 ESLSKYMAR
+714 SLSKYLAR

-733 SEGEENIPNGDKD
+733 SEGEENTSNSDKE
-746 LEEAYNNLVDQNVKS
+746 LEEAYNYLVDQNIKS
-761 KDKYYCAFFLCE
+761 KDKYYCALFLCE

-802 KTKKKDPHSHN
+802 KTKTKKKDPHSCN
-813 LSWNLIY
+813 LSWDLIY
-820 IPHFVNA
+820 ILHFVNA
-827 ICELGQEEKLM
+827 VCELGQEEKLM
-838 QYRMILAKTLPLI
+838 QYRMILAKTLPLTR
-851 SRVGNFD
+851 RVGNID
-858 SRIISS
+858 PHTICS

-872 LSTDE
+872 LSTEE
-877 NAILIDWWKS
+877 NAILSDWWKS

-902 CITEYGMGSLSYKLE
+902 CITVYGMLSLSYKLE
-917 EYVDI
+917 EYVNT
-922 FIAKQSQENAYVAS
+922 FVAKQSQENAYIAS

-941 IAKDYVKWDVEDYR
+941 IAKDYVKWGVEDYR

-1040 NMLELFE
+1040 NMLELFKY
-1047 FGLNLSTRIV
+1047 GLRLSPQKE
-1057 TREYSNYLMSQ
+1057 TREYSSYLLSQ
-1068 IYMYFI
+1068 IYLYFI
-1074 NMKKLNYIQKL
+1074 NMKKMHFIQEL
-1085 RILVEKHCEG
+1085 RTLVERHCDG
-1095 VADNNA
+1095 FPDYNA

-1109 LVFLNSERGNID
+1109 LVFMNSDRSSVD
-1121 TSVKKYNACI
+1121 ASVKKYNTCI
-1131 ANAYL
+1131 TNAYL
-1136 PIRNDAD
+1136 PIRNNAD
-1143 FRNYFATI
+1143 FRNYFTTI

-1267 VGRGGKQNIFEAL
+1267 VGRGGKQNIFEVL

-1304 TGAIVKKQ
+1304 TGAIEKKQ
-1312 IGKRTTRKK
+1312 IGKKTTRKK